1 MAKSSASPKSSGIFS
16 KKAKMSPSQ
25 QPATLSPEQV
35 AELQRQLS
43 TMRHDI
49 NNQLSIIV
57 AALELIRFKPDMAEK
72 MFATIAQQPKKVGD
86 SMTKFSAEFEK
97 ALGIVRP

>member
-1 MAKSSASPKSSGIFS
+1 MALP
-16 KKAKMSPSQ
+16 P
-25 QPATLSPEQV
+25 QPAALSAEQV

-49 NNQLSIIV
+49 NNQMSIIV
-57 AALELIRFKPDMAEK
+57 AALELIRYKPDMAEK
-72 MFATIAQQPKKVGD
+72 MFATISQQPAKVGD
-86 SMTKFSAEFEK
+86 SMAKFSAEFEK